1 MTTMPDARGGHTA
14 SVLVVCGAGASSTF
28 VALWLRQAAAARG
41 TAVRARAGSTD
52 DLALAAREAD
62 VVLVGP
68 HLADRFAAIE
78 QVAATAGASAALLPE
93 RIIRDRDGDAA
104 LQLALNAIGNTHERN
119 THQHKENSHG

>member
-52 DLALAAREAD
+52 DLALAAREVD

-78 QVAATAGASAALLPE
+78 HVAAAAGASAALLPE
-93 RIIRDRDGDAA
+93 RIIRDRDGEGA
-104 LQLALNAIGNTHERN
+104 LDLALAGIKK